1 MIELF
6 LLDAYFSGN
15 DFLVLRFLWGGPVI
29 DFYFKMTFWGGG
41 DYMYVRYILKQGLIR
56 ASLGM
61 HLFPAKMGA
70 E

>member
-1 MIELF
+1 
-6 LLDAYFSGN
+6 
-15 DFLVLRFLWGGPVI
+15 VI